1 MVNIVTVVKHK
12 VKEGYEDAFVAAIND
27 YDYSNSNFMRL
38 IALEDNHYVSIMEY
52 DDIEKTG
59 QDEVTGLSWLDRVEH
74 MLEFFGESRTDAYSG
89 IVMAEFSNTD
99 IFK

>member
-1 MVNIVTVVKHK
+1 MVNIVTVVKYK

-27 YDYSNSNFMRL
+27 YDYSKSNFMRL
-38 IALEDNHYVSIMEY
+38 I
-52 DDIEKTG
+52 
-59 QDEVTGLSWLDRVEH
+59 RVAH

-89 IVMAEFSNTD
+89 IVMAEFSNAD